1 MDGVSEAAVPQS
13 CGEALV
19 ALLERYG
26 VDTIFGV
33 PGVHTL
39 TLYRGLAKSAIR
51 HVLVR
56 HEQGAAF
63 AADGYA
69 RASGKPGVACVIT
82 GPGVTNAATGVGQ
95 AYSDSVPMLVISAV
109 NETWNLGQGSGR
121 LHEMRDQRGLMAAIT
136 GLSATALTAAQ
147 VPGLLAKAYSL
158 FEAERPRPVHIEV
171 PLDVLDEVVAS
182 TWPLRPDSGE
192 RHPAPA
198 ALDGA
203 LALLRQAERPLIILG
218 GGAMGAEQE
227 IPALA
232 EALEAPVQTTVA
244 AKGVLP
250 ESHRLAAGS
259 TLSTTAGQA
268 FAAEADC
275 VLVLGSELAETDLWT
290 DRLELAGKVIRV
302 DLDPDRLND
311 AYNAAVAIAAHV
323 RPTAAALAQGLARDP
338 APSRA
343 EGWGDAAV
351 QRLRQAGAAEAGPL
365 MRRHNEVLA
374 RLRLALPE
382 NGMVLTDMT
391 QIAYTGN
398 VTFPV
403 QAPRSWVHPQGYG
416 TLGYALPAAI
426 GAKLAAPERPVVALV
441 GDAGFLYT
449 LQELATAVEEQ
460 LPLLILLWN
469 NNGLGQIRDDMI
481 ARGYQQIGVSPRN
494 PDYLALARAF
504 GARAERAESLDSLPD
519 LLREGLAHPGPFL
532 LEVPDRIVPA
542 VG

>member
-1 MDGVSEAAVPQS
+1 MDGMSDAASPQS

-19 ALLERYG
+19 TLLERYG
-26 VDTIFGV
+26 VDTVFGI

-39 TLYRGLAKSAIR
+39 ALYKGLAKSKIR

-95 AYSDSVPMLVISAV
+95 AYSDSVPMLMISSV
-109 NETWNLGQGSGR
+109 NETWSLGQGTGR
-121 LHEMRDQRGLMAAIT
+121 LHEMRDQRGLTAAIT
-136 GLSATALTAAQ
+136 GFSATALTADQ

-158 FEAERPRPVHIEV
+158 FESERPRPVHIEI
-171 PLDVLDEVVAS
+171 PLDVLEEAVAGD
-182 TWPLRPDSGE
+182 WPQRPGTGE
-192 RHPAPA
+192 RQPAPA
-198 ALDGA
+198 VLDQALD
-203 LALLRQAERPLIILG
+203 LLRKAERPLIIMG
-218 GGAMGAEQE
+218 GGAMGAEKE
-227 IPALA
+227 VRALA
-232 EALEAPVQTTVA
+232 EALQAPVQTTVA

-250 ESHRLAAGS
+250 ERHPLAAGS
-259 TLSTTAGQA
+259 TLSLTAGQA

-275 VLVLGSELAETDLWT
+275 VLVLGSELAETDLWAE
-290 DRLELAGKVIRV
+290 RLGLTGKIIRV

-311 AYNAAVAIAAHV
+311 SYNPAVAIAAHV
-323 RPTAAALAQGLARDP
+323 RPTAAALAQGLSQKP
-338 APSRA
+338 AGGVA
-343 EGWGDAAV
+343 EGWGAAAVKRQRAACDAA
-351 QRLRQAGAAEAGPL
+351 AGPL

-374 RLRLALPE
+374 RLRVALPE

-391 QIAYTGN
+391 QIAYSGN
-398 VTFPV
+398 VTFSV
-403 QAPRSWVHPQGYG
+403 QEPRSWVHPQGYG

-449 LQELATAVEEQ
+449 LQEMATAVEER

-469 NNGLGQIRDDMI
+469 NDGLGQIRDDMI
-481 ARGYQQIGVSPRN
+481 AQGYQQIGVSPRN

-504 GARAERAESLDSLPD
+504 GARAERAESLDGLAD

-542 VG
+542 AS